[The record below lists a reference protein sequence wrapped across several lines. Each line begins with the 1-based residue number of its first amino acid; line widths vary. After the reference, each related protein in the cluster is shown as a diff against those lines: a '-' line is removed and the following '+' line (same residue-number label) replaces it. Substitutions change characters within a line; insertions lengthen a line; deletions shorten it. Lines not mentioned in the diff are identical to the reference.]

1 MGAIEIFSNDVKKT
15 VKRLGHNT
23 EFDKAIVFGL
33 NDLVRHGQQQVSVV
47 EEGEAAVSLE
57 GQIGL

>member
-1 MGAIEIFSNDVKKT
+1 MTLKKT
-15 VKRLGHNT
+15 VKRHGHNT